1 MKTRLQRDQ
10 KRPGAKAA
18 SSYQR
23 KESSSAAQVDQ
34 RSASVRQE
42 RLMPG
47 IDSSP
52 MMTLQR
58 KQLERL
64 TGDLVQRVE
73 EDEEELMQAKVG
85 VEPQDKSRKL
95 DLRPGSRL
103 EAWEK
108 GLAGSAPVQ
117 RKKLDFKT
125 TRDYAYQ
132 CLRAWVSPESGF
144 VRKKGLRALVDVTL
158 ERKRIPYDDEDVESI
173 VEFVNGYEEEISM
186 IAPTEF
192 DKFVD
197 ALGAYGGRGEY
208 VAYLKSIKWKDNP
221 PPSNKPPAV
230 VFGRAV
236 TTAFYDSAKH
246 VITLDPWKLGSWS
259 EHLDALTFECQ
270 NALQRKELRAALRE
284 EGGTATAAVEYESD
298 KKYVDAIKGINKAS
312 TLDQLVK
319 KLGIDKRFL
328 VPANHAAC
336 VKTGKVDRPDRS
348 VMPEQDKR
356 QALWWWKTKN
366 WSDDQR
372 KQIWMMENHGV
383 GVGSS
388 IEIYGQ

>member
-1 MKTRLQRDQ
+1 MYAHGGKPVGKENQAVASRVIRSKDGGGRIRFVDNRDL
-10 KRPGAKAA
+10 
-18 SSYQR
+18 S
-23 KESSSAAQVDQ
+23 
-34 RSASVRQE
+34 
-42 RLMPG
+42 L
-47 IDSSP
+47 II
-52 MMTLQR
+52 TLQR
-58 KQLERL
+58 QGGAKPT
-64 TGDLVQRVE
+64 TGVKGGAMEHGASV
-73 EDEEELMQAKVG
+73 MGAKVD
-85 VEPQDKSRKL
+85 VEPQNKPWKL
-95 DLRPGSRL
+95 DLHLGSRL
-103 EAWEK
+103 GAQEN
-108 GLAGSAPVQ
+108 GLAGSTPIQ
-117 RKKLDFKT
+117 RKKLDSNAAI
-125 TRDYAYQ
+125 DYAYQ

-144 VRKKGLRALVDVTL
+144 LRKKGLRKLVDDTL
-158 ERKRIPYDDEDVESI
+158 KRKKTAYDDEDVDSI
-173 VEFVNGYEEEISM
+173 IEFVNGYEGEIST

-208 VAYLKSIKWKDNP
+208 VAYLKSIKWKDNL

-284 EGGTATAAVEYESD
+284 KGGTATAAVEYESD

-312 TLDQLVK
+312 TLDQLVT
-319 KLGIDKRFL
+319 KLGIGKEYL
-328 VPANHAAC
+328 VPANYAAC
-336 VKTGKVDRPDRS
+336 VKAEKVDRPDRS

-356 QALWWWKTKN
+356 QALWWWKTKD
-366 WSDDQR
+366 WGDEQR
-372 KQIWMMENHGV
+372 KTMWMLETHGI

-388 IEIYGQ
+388 IEIYDH